1 VNCII
6 CGSQNNRVAE
16 TFENY
21 KVVECQDC
29 AFAIVDPIPSPD
41 DLDRLY
47 NSKEYFTSHMQYD
60 FDRIS
65 DEKIQKYVSSLIA
78 LHSSNLNG
86 IRINPAKK
94 FLEVGPGGG
103 FAMKA
108 FEKMG
113 FQVSGLETSLPAS
126 EFIRERLKLEVINSS
141 FEDYRSSEKYDII
154 LLNHVF
160 EHFLDP
166 ISSIIKLKQ
175 YLSEDG
181 VLYLR
186 LPDHDSYDRRTYKDQ
201 WPAYAHYHIS
211 NFSQKSLEILASK
224 NGMEVIKTIKYVSE
238 KAPNW
243 VKWMVKLPFIGSFM
257 IKQFNGRTISVIMKN
272 KKH

>member
-1 VNCII
+1 LICII
-6 CGSQNNRVAE
+6 CGSDQHRTAE
-16 TFENY
+16 TFEGY
-21 KVVECQDC
+21 KVIECEQC

-60 FDRIS
+60 FDRIT
-65 DEKIQKYVSSLIA
+65 DEEVGKIVQSLIS
-78 LHSSNLNG
+78 LHSNNLQG
-86 IRINPAKK
+86 ISIPPAKK

-113 FQVSGLETSLPAS
+113 FQVTGLETSLPAS
-126 EFIRERLKLEVINSS
+126 EFIRKRLSLAVINSS
-141 FEDYRSSEKYDII
+141 FEDYEATEKFDII

-166 ISSIIKLKQ
+166 IAAIIKLRDHLTDQ
-175 YLSEDG
+175 G
-181 VLYLR
+181 ILYLR
-186 LPDHDSYDRRTYKDQ
+186 LPDHDSYDRRTYKKN

-211 NFSQKSLEILASK
+211 NFSQKSLQILAEK
-224 NGMEVIKTIKYVSE
+224 HGMQVIKSIKYVSE
-238 KAPNW
+238 QAPTW
-243 VKWMVKLPFIGSFM
+243 AKWLVRLPLVGSF
-257 IKQFNGRTISVIMKN
+257 ITERFNGRTISVVMK
-272 KKH
+272 KR